1 MIAVDTNVLVYAHH
15 ALAPQHSDADEAL
28 RDLAEGHAAWAIP
41 VFVIGE
47 FLRVVT
53 HPRGP
58 LRRPT
63 PPAKALEAIDVLL
76 ASPSAR
82 VLMPGRRYLPLL
94 RGLVA
99 DTNTRGE
106 EVFDAQIAALCL
118 EHGAT
123 TILTNDADFR
133 QFAGLTVRPLV

>member
-1 MIAVDTNVLVYAHH
+1 MIAVDTNILVYAHH
-15 ALAPQHSDADEAL
+15 ALAPQHAEADEAL
-28 RDLAEGHAAWAIP
+28 RDLAGSHAAWAIP

-63 PPAKALEAIDVLL
+63 SPAKALEAIDVLV
-76 ASPSAR
+76 ASPSAQ

-94 RGLVA
+94 RGLVV
-99 DTNTRGE
+99 DTNPRGE

-118 EHGAT
+118 EHGAS
-123 TILTNDADFR
+123 TILTNDTDFR
-133 QFAGLTVRPLV
+133 QFSGITVRPLG

>member
-15 ALAPQHSDADEAL
+15 ALAPQHADADEAV
-28 RDLAEGHAAWAIP
+28 RELAEGQTAWAIP

-63 PPAKALEAIDVLL
+63 PPARALEAIDVLVS
-76 ASPSAR
+76 SPSAR

-99 DTNTRGE
+99 DTNPRGD

-123 TILTNDADFR
+123 TILTNDTDFR
-133 QFAGLTVRPLV
+133 QFIGITVKGLG

>member
-1 MIAVDTNVLVYAHH
+1 MIAVDTNILVYAHH
-15 ALAPQHSDADEAL
+15 SLAPQHRSASSAL
-28 RDLAEGHAAWAIP
+28 RELAEGHGAWGIP

-63 PPAKALEAIDVLL
+63 PPADAMGVVDSLV
-76 ASPSAR
+76 ASPSVR

-94 RGLVA
+94 RGLIAEVSPRA
-99 DTNTRGE
+99 ND
-106 EVFDAQIAALCL
+106 VFDAQIAAVCL

-123 TILTNDADFR
+123 TILTNDARFR
-133 QFAGLTVRPLV
+133 QFAGLTVQPLG

>member
-15 ALAPQHSDADEAL
+15 AQAPQHAQAREAL
-28 RDLAEGHAAWAIP
+28 RALAEGHGAWAIP

-58 LRRPT
+58 MQRPT
-63 PPAKALEAIDVLL
+63 APGRALEVVDNLV

-94 RGLVA
+94 RGLIA
-99 DTNTRGE
+99 DVTPRGD

-123 TILTNDADFR
+123 TILTNDTDFR
-133 QFAGLTVRPLV
+133 QFIGITVKGLG